1 MQFRTHPLLKLIELL
16 LLVVVQPELACANAF
31 AGSLLSLLRW
41 WMDHSEREPAAKMD
55 KMFHRMVWNGL
66 R

>member
-1 MQFRTHPLLKLIELL
+1 MHPLLKLIELL
-16 LLVVVQPELACANAF
+16 LLVVVPPEVAARSSAS

-41 WMDHSEREPAAKMD
+41 WIDRIEKEPAAKVD
-55 KMFHRMVWNGL
+55 EMFHRMVWNGL